1 MYEAS
6 TRSTTFVRTILL
18 FHHQVSDEPLEIL
31 IIVRQLQRVPSRR
44 SAGME
49 GSRVEIRTVSYCT
62 SDERSADGIE
72 TWRFFVPIFLHVGIV
87 HFLLNM
93 VAQVFAGSQ
102 VEKEMGKAPLSRWTL
117 MIRINPIPD
126 RLLCWW
132 FIRKYLRREL

>member
-1 MYEAS
+1 
-6 TRSTTFVRTILL
+6 
-18 FHHQVSDEPLEIL
+18 
-31 IIVRQLQRVPSRR
+31 
-44 SAGME
+44 ME
-49 GSRVEIRTVSYCT
+49 GSRVEIRIVRYRTA
-62 SDERSADGIE
+62 DERSADGIE

-102 VEKEMGKAPLSRWTL
+102 VEKEMGKSPLSRWIL

-132 FIRKYLRREL
+132 FVRKYLGREF